1 MVVRFE
7 VDAYMELPP
16 PSIPLHQM
24 AQGSQSSSSR
34 ARNRRRKHS
43 TKAKAPAS
51 QPQNNP
57 NQSVQ
62 LVKVIHGGA
71 FIPHQSSIIEIK
83 TCLLSKMSSKKTE
96 SYPQLFF
103 SQTPHLYVAGHTGG
117 MFSDIDKNDV
127 SKGDL
132 AGQHDTLLLK
142 NGALKRLIVALR
154 RIQEL
159 VREEGKERRLTLV
172 FEAKTLQVYL
182 RTGGRGGGLLSE
194 DVIARFEVQ

>member
-16 PSIPLHQM
+16 TPTPPHQIS
-24 AQGSQSSSSR
+24 QGSQSSSSR
-34 ARNRRRKHS
+34 PRNRRRKHS
-43 TKAKAPAS
+43 TKTNAPAS
-51 QPQNNP
+51 QPQSNS
-57 NQSVQ
+57 NQSAQ
-62 LVKVIHGGA
+62 LVKVIHGGTC
-71 FIPHQSSIIEIK
+71 IPHQSSIIEIK
-83 TCLLSKMSSKKTE
+83 TCLLSKMSSKKSE

-117 MFSDIDKNDV
+117 MFSEIDKNDV

-132 AGQHDTLLLK
+132 VGQHDTLLWK

-154 RIQEL
+154 RIREL
-159 VREEGKERRLTLV
+159 VRREGQGRRLTLV
-172 FEAKTLQVYL
+172 FEAKVLRVYQ
-182 RTGGRGGGLLSE
+182 RTGGSGGGLLPE